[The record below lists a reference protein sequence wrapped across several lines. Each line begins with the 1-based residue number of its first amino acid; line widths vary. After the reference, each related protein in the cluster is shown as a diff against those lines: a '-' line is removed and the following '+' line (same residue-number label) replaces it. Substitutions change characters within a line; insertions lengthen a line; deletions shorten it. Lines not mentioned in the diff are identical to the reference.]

1 MAGEADS
8 GFYKYAGVRIFCSNQ
23 SSPPGNNKNFRKHK
37 PLQMK
42 RRNFLRN
49 GMAVAAS
56 ALPLSQSL
64 GKQTQSGSAAEKTF
78 KLNYAPHNG
87 MFSNHAGKDFV
98 DQIKFM
104 HDQGFRAIEDNGML
118 KRSVEEQERIGN
130 ELSRLGMT
138 MGVFVV
144 DGGDNWKTSLTT
156 GKQEFKDTFVKACKV
171 SVETAKRVNA
181 RWMTVVPGFFDRS
194 LPMGIQTAN
203 VVDALRRGA
212 EIFEPH
218 GLIMVLE
225 PLSDT
230 PDLFMRYA
238 HQTYELCK
246 AVDSP
251 SCKILYDVYHMQRNE
266 GNLLPNID
274 LCWDEIAYFQIGDN
288 PGRKEPTTGEI
299 NYKNLFK
306 HVYNKGY
313 RGVWGMEHGNA
324 KPGKEGELAL
334 IKAYRECDAF

>member
-1 MAGEADS
+1 
-8 GFYKYAGVRIFCSNQ
+8 
-23 SSPPGNNKNFRKHK
+23 
-37 PLQMK
+37 MK

-49 GMAVAAS
+49 GMAVAA
-56 ALPLSQSL
+56 AVLPLAESVGRANSRTPL
-64 GKQTQSGSAAEKTF
+64 TQEKTF
-78 KLNYAPHNG
+78 KLNYAPHDG
-87 MFSNHAGKDFV
+87 MFASHAGKDFV

-104 HDQGFRAIEDNGML
+104 HDQGFRAIEDNGL
-118 KRSVEEQERIGN
+118 LRRSVEEQERIGR

-156 GKQEFKDTFVKACKV
+156 GKQEFKDNFVNTCKKCLD
-171 SVETAKRVNA
+171 TAKRVNA
-181 RWMTVVPGFFDRS
+181 KWMTVVPGFYERN

-230 PDLFMRYA
+230 PDLFMRYSD
-238 HQTYELCK
+238 QTYALCK

-274 LCWDEIAYFQIGDN
+274 KCWDEIAYFQIGDN

-299 NYKNLFK
+299 NYKNLFQ

-324 KPGKEGELAL
+324 KPGKDGEMAL
-334 IKAYRECDAF
+334 IRAYRECDSF